1 MRKLRL
7 KDFSSTGQNKDPNCK
22 TLANDHFICYYLFF
36 FSQLSKLLLT
46 SVCFTVYFPW
56 LQTMASF
63 LHANSVAN
71 LSKLFCVFKIDL
83 QSIATGATLPGCHLK
98 PRQLATPAPS
108 LPDTFST
115 SAAPHLQALQA
126 FWRTLLLMFLAS
138 GYAPTCS
145 CLLSNPIPTSL
156 EALSFPFLCLYLC
169 CSGVWSFELW
179 SPLCL
184 PPVRYN
190 GKQEFL

>member
-7 KDFSSTGQNKDPNCK
+7 KDFSSTGQNKDPNARPWQMT
-22 TLANDHFICYYLFF
+22 TLFAITFF
-36 FSQLSKLLLT
+36 FFLSWANCLLT

-98 PRQLATPAPS
+98 PRQLSTPAPP
-108 LPDTFST
+108 LTDTFST
-115 SAAPHLQALQA
+115 SAAPHLQALQGILEDPSSNA
-126 FWRTLLLMFLAS
+126 SCVRLCPHLLLS
-138 GYAPTCS
+138 T
-145 CLLSNPIPTSL
+145 
-156 EALSFPFLCLYLC
+156 E
-169 CSGVWSFELW
+169 
-179 SPLCL
+179 
-184 PPVRYN
+184 
-190 GKQEFL
+190 

>member
-1 MRKLRL
+1 M
-7 KDFSSTGQNKDPNCK
+7 T
-22 TLANDHFICYYLFF
+22 TLFAITFF
-36 FSQLSKLLLT
+36 FSLSWANCLLT

-83 QSIATGATLPGCHLK
+83 QSIVTGATLPGCHLK

-108 LPDTFST
+108 LTPSPPQLPPT
-115 SAAPHLQALQA
+115 SRPSKA
-126 FWRTLLLMFLAS
+126 FWRTLLLTLLAS

-145 CLLSNPIPTSL
+145 CLLSNPLSSSL
-156 EALSFPFLCLYLC
+156 EKCLQ
-169 CSGVWSFELW
+169 SAPAHRP
-179 SPLCL
+179 SPLISISL
-184 PPVRYN
+184 PLPLRLRGLVMWTVESPVSSSCSIKWEGGTFIKESN
-190 GKQEFL
+190 NVI